1 MISLSSWSPTWEP
14 LISCLIF
21 LIIVTCIRHTYFVFV
36 FCRFVIQVYPKS
48 NRGDLD
54 DIGEMDGEESIP
66 PTSIETLEATGQ
78 KEPSPFSSKK
88 VVHKSDTPHGTSNQ
102 SAEGTSSSY
111 LLF

>member
-1 MISLSSWSPTWEP
+1 
-14 LISCLIF
+14 
-21 LIIVTCIRHTYFVFV
+21 
-36 FCRFVIQVYPKS
+36 VIQVYPKS
-48 NRGDLD
+48 SRGDLD

-102 SAEGTSSSY
+102 AAEGTNSSCRHILKGSAFLAGNHNFLISSNSALRFVLETNVRKSMY
-111 LLF
+111 FRLV